1 MKKKLEAELISIA
14 HRVLQLKNKSDL
26 EILFQETQNLFEKLA
41 VMRFVENQLLDAK
54 PTIGQ
59 MDWEAY
65 FAAPPATAEV
75 IAPKKA
81 AKKSKTPLDLKQE
94 NPEIIAAFVAES
106 EKEEDSDAFQITEA
120 AAQAQHEEDTTE
132 STFEADMVED
142 LVFEAAPKDNIELA
156 VEETESATAS
166 QISFEDLLG
175 ADYAEPEFVKTSTP
189 DEPITEAVAA
199 EESTQLEETEA
210 AEEEE
215 EEPLET
221 PFFSLDEEP
230 ELATDSEETEEKEI
244 KPLFSLASDE
254 FKSESKFVAEAPA
267 KGFVIGL
274 NDRVGFIHQLFDGSP
289 EDYNRV
295 LSQLLTYHTFEEAE
309 EFIRSM
315 VKPDYN
321 NWEGKSEY
329 EDRFLDVVARKF
341 Q

>member
-14 HRVLQLKNKSDL
+14 HRILQLKNKSDL

-65 FAAPPATAEV
+65 FAAAPATAEV

-142 LVFEAAPKDNIELA
+142 LVFEAAPKDNTELA
-156 VEETESATAS
+156 VEETVSALAS

-199 EESTQLEETEA
+199 EESTQLEKTEA

-215 EEPLET
+215 EKFLET

-230 ELATDSEETEEKEI
+230 ELATDREETEEKEI

>member
-26 EILFQETQNLFEKLA
+26 EILFQETQNLYEKLA

-65 FAAPPATAEV
+65 FAAAPATAEV

-132 STFEADMVED
+132 STFEAGMFED
-142 LVFEAAPKDNIELA
+142 IVFEAAPKDNTELA
-156 VEETESATAS
+156 VEETVSAPAS

-189 DEPITEAVAA
+189 DEPVTEALAA

-230 ELATDSEETEEKEI
+230 ELATDREETEEKEI
-244 KPLFSLASDE
+244 KPLFSLSSDE

>member
-14 HRVLQLKNKSDL
+14 HRILQLKNKSDL

-65 FAAPPATAEV
+65 FAAAPATAEV

-142 LVFEAAPKDNIELA
+142 LVFEAAPKDNTELA
-156 VEETESATAS
+156 VEETVSAPAS

-215 EEPLET
+215 EKFLET

-230 ELATDSEETEEKEI
+230 ELATDREETEEKEI
-244 KPLFSLASDE
+244 KPLFSLSSDE
-254 FKSESKFVAEAPA
+254 FKSESKLAAEAPA